1 LKFTLAAKVRRVT
14 LVASEKNDVQRALKH
29 ALTFFSMTFSF
40 GCRLTK
46 PVLPDKRTDLAIGN
60 ENGSSAL
67 PGLDIRCHRIL
78 DETANAENTI
88 ALLTPVIEGYSS
100 YNSPYIG
107 HKRQ

>member
-46 PVLPDKRTDLAIGN
+46 PIWRLATVRITRGRMQ
-60 ENGSSAL
+60 SRKAL
-67 PGLDIRCHRIL
+67 
-78 DETANAENTI
+78 
-88 ALLTPVIEGYSS
+88 ALLY
-100 YNSPYIG
+100 
-107 HKRQ
+107 RQAGLICDLRVVPEKLPTG